1 MAEILR
7 GVSQGEEEERVD
19 LQGLLARL
27 EVRLRMTQGGL
38 WV

>member
-19 LQGLLARL
+19 LQGLFARL
-27 EVRLRMTQGGL
+27 EVRLGMTQGGL
-38 WV
+38 LV